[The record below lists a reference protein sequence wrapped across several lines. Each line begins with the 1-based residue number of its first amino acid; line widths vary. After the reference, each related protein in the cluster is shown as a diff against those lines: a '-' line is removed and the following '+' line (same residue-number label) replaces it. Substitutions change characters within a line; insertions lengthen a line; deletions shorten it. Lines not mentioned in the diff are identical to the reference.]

1 MTTTAR
7 KTLRDLQISH
17 ELLEIEESIE
27 RFRVLWV
34 ASIALS
40 RAVGHVLQKVD
51 SNTSPQLKLAIS
63 QAYSSWKADPES
75 HQIFFD
81 FIENE
86 RNSVLK
92 EYEFGFMSGPID
104 VLVVP
109 GASLF
114 TLSDNLFC
122 PLSNGRFS
130 GEDCR
135 DVLELAITWWQT
147 QLDLIDQAA
156 AA

>member
-1 MTTTAR
+1 M
-7 KTLRDLQISH
+7 
-17 ELLEIEESIE
+17 EESIE

-34 ASIALS
+34 ASVALS

-51 SNTSPQLKLAIS
+51 SNTSPRIKLAIS
-63 QAYSSWKADPES
+63 QAYSSWKADPDS

-92 EYEFGFMSGPID
+92 QYEFGFMSGPID

-109 GASLF
+109 SASLF
-114 TLSDNLFC
+114 SFTDNLFC
-122 PLSNGRFS
+122 PLCDGRFS

-135 DVLELAITWWQT
+135 DVLELAIIWWT
-147 QLDLIDQAA
+147 KQLDLIDEAA